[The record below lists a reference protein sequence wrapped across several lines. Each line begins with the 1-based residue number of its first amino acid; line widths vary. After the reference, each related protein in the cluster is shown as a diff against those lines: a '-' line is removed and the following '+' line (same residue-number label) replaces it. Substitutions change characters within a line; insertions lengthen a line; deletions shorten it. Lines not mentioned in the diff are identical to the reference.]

1 MDTRFNKRR
10 RKRKDQVSKYKK
22 ILIGYINSRDDDSQ
36 YLSITNVSDD
46 DVVIKAGEKVY
57 LNKTPKDILQ
67 KYPKIPHFDKS
78 IKEE

>member
-1 MDTRFNKRR
+1 M
-10 RKRKDQVSKYKK
+10 SKYRK
-22 ILIGYINSRDDDSQ
+22 ILIGYVNSRDDDSQ

-46 DVVIKAGEKVY
+46 DVVIKPGEKVY

>member
-1 MDTRFNKRR
+1 M
-10 RKRKDQVSKYKK
+10 SKYRK

>member
-1 MDTRFNKRR
+1 MN
-10 RKRKDQVSKYKK
+10 KYKK
-22 ILIGYINSRDDDSQ
+22 ILIGYLNSRDDGSQ

-46 DVVIKAGEKVY
+46 DVVIGPGEKVY
-57 LNKTPKDILQ
+57 LNKTPKEILQ

>member
-22 ILIGYINSRDDDSQ
+22 ILIGYVNSRDDDSQ

-46 DVVIKAGEKVY
+46 DVVIKPGEKVY